1 LIPRSL
7 PFVFLFGWR
16 RADSE
21 TAAAVRG
28 ASDDIA
34 YNSSTA
40 YNFSKAGRAYRAG
53 RRSSVAKST
62 RPKAAPGSPTKMTPR
77 EHNKQELLKNMEE
90 SKERNRDF
98 DYLFGGVLRQVFESA
113 KGKGDFKGAVLSGIE
128 QRLPSVYSLMDV
140 DGDGGDAVDL
150 SFTKY
155 AKESDLAV
163 LEDGL
168 VGMLKA
174 VGADVEDLDD
184 VCLLRFLAL
193 NYGTINVEALT
204 ACVTAAIC
212 NECEL
217 DDVSC
222 PRHGSSAACVLAA
235 VCARFHRAFPAH
247 GALGGGACASWFV
260 WCNHVHHS
268 PHMDTSVH
276 ASVSSSVAHAA
287 SL

>member
-1 LIPRSL
+1 
-7 PFVFLFGWR
+7 
-16 RADSE
+16 
-21 TAAAVRG
+21 
-28 ASDDIA
+28 
-34 YNSSTA
+34 
-40 YNFSKAGRAYRAG
+40 
-53 RRSSVAKST
+53 
-62 RPKAAPGSPTKMTPR
+62 MTPS